1 MYITQDMQESIFFF
15 ILGQL
20 NRTWHNESLIAT
32 FYENN
37 FDAFCD
43 EEQIPVLIQ
52 NGKLAGW
59 IDSVDDMRWRL
70 TDLGKRKGQL
80 ISKEELRAL
89 GELVV
94 KLWKI

>member
-1 MYITQDMQESIFFF
+1 MFITQDMQESIFFF

-20 NRTWHNESLIAT
+20 NRTWTTDTLTAV
-32 FYENN
+32 FYGNN
-37 FDAFCD
+37 FDALCD
-43 EEQIPVLIQ
+43 AEQIAILVQ
-52 NGKLAGW
+52 TGKLAGW
-59 IDSVDDMRWRL
+59 IDDTGNDKWRL
-70 TDLGKRKGQL
+70 NDLGKRKGQL